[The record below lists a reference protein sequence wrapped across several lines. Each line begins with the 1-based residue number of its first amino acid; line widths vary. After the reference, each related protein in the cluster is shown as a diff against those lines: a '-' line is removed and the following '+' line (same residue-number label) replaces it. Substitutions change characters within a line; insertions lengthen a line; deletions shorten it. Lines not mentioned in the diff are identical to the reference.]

1 MLSAVNILKEVRS
14 YVIISLGVFLYCFSW
29 VAFLIPHGVAGGGV
43 TGISSIIYYATGF
56 EISYT
61 YLIINVGLLIAGTLV
76 LGNAFGLKTIFA
88 IFLASA
94 LFKILPEFQWITEF
108 SDIPDT
114 FINAILGG
122 SLTAIGISW
131 IFGQGGST
139 GGTDIIALIVSKY
152 REISLGKVF
161 LYCDLLI
168 VGSIYFLPDKGLQD
182 VIYGY
187 IQMVSFSYMLDVLI
201 TGSKQSVQILIFT
214 SKYREM
220 ADMISTDLNR
230 GVTAL
235 QSMGWH
241 SKQEGKLLVVIAR
254 KQQLAEI
261 TQAIMEVDNRAFIS
275 VCSAMSVY
283 GNGFETV
290 KVRRKPNAE
299 FKQIQDKITKE

>member
-1 MLSAVNILKEVRS
+1 MLSFTNILREFKS
-14 YVIISLGVFLYCFSW
+14 YLIISLGVFLYCFSW

-56 EISYT
+56 EISYS
-61 YLIINVGLLIAGTLV
+61 YLIINVGLLIAGTIV
-76 LGNAFGLKTIFA
+76 LGNAFGLKTIYA

-94 LFKILPEFQWITEF
+94 MFRILPEFQWITEF

-114 FINAILGG
+114 FINDILGG

-131 IFGQGGST
+131 IFAQGGST

-152 REISLGKVF
+152 REVSLGKVF

-214 SKYREM
+214 SKYNEM
-220 ADMISTDLNR
+220 ADMISNDLDR

-241 SKQEGKLLVVIAR
+241 SKQEGKLLVVVAR
-254 KQQLAEI
+254 KQQLPEI
-261 TQAIMEVDNRAFIS
+261 TSAIMEVDNKAFIS

-283 GNGFETV
+283 GNGFDMV
-290 KVRRKPNAE
+290 KGKRRRKLA
-299 FKQIQDKITKE
+299 K

>member
-1 MLSAVNILKEVRS
+1 MLSFTNILREFKS
-14 YVIISLGVFLYCFSW
+14 YLIISLGVFLYCFSW

-56 EISYT
+56 EISYS
-61 YLIINVGLLIAGTLV
+61 YLIINVGLLIAGTIV
-76 LGNAFGLKTIFA
+76 LGNAFGLKTIYA

-94 LFKILPEFQWITEF
+94 MFRILPEFQWITEF

-114 FINAILGG
+114 FINAMLGG
-122 SLTAIGISW
+122 SISAIGICW

-168 VGSIYFLPDKGLQD
+168 VGSIYFLPGKGLQD

-187 IQMVSFSYMLDVLI
+187 IQMVSFSYLLDVLI
-201 TGSKQSVQILIFT
+201 TGSKQSVQILVFT
-214 SKYREM
+214 SKYNEM
-220 ADMISTDLNR
+220 ADMISRDLNR

-261 TQAIMEVDNRAFIS
+261 TEAIMEVDNKAFIS

-283 GNGFETV
+283 GNGFEVV
-290 KVRRKPNAE
+290 KGRKLKKL
-299 FKQIQDKITKE
+299 KQ

>member
-1 MLSAVNILKEVRS
+1 MLSFSNILREFKS

-56 EISYT
+56 EISYS
-61 YLIINVGLLIAGTLV
+61 YLIINVGLLIAGTIV
-76 LGNAFGLKTIFA
+76 LGNAFGLKTIYA

-94 LFKILPEFQWITEF
+94 MFKILPEFQWITEF

-131 IFGQGGST
+131 IFAQGGST

-152 REISLGKVF
+152 REVSLGKVF

-168 VGSIYFLPDKGLQD
+168 VGSIYFLPEKGLQD

-214 SKYREM
+214 SKYNEM
-220 ADMISTDLNR
+220 ADMISNDLDR

-235 QSMGWH
+235 QSLGWH
-241 SKQEGKLLVVIAR
+241 SKQEGKLLVVVAR
-254 KQQLAEI
+254 KQQLSEI
-261 TQAIMEVDNRAFIS
+261 TAAIMEIDNKAFIS

-283 GNGFETV
+283 GNGFDIV
-290 KVRRKPNAE
+290 KGRRRKKLA
-299 FKQIQDKITKE
+299 K

>member
-1 MLSAVNILKEVRS
+1 MLSFTNILREFKS
-14 YVIISLGVFLYCFSW
+14 YLIISLGVILYCFSW

-56 EISYT
+56 EISYS
-61 YLIINVGLLIAGTLV
+61 YLIINVGLLIAGTIV
-76 LGNAFGLKTIFA
+76 LGNAFGLKTIYA

-94 LFKILPEFQWITEF
+94 MFRILPEFQWITEF

-131 IFGQGGST
+131 IFAQGGST

-152 REISLGKVF
+152 REVSLGKVF

-214 SKYREM
+214 SKYNEM
-220 ADMISTDLNR
+220 ADMISNDLDR

-241 SKQEGKLLVVIAR
+241 SKQEGKLLVVVAR
-254 KQQLAEI
+254 KQQLPEI
-261 TQAIMEVDNRAFIS
+261 TSAIMEVDNKAFIS

-283 GNGFETV
+283 GNGFDVV
-290 KVRRKPNAE
+290 KGKKRRKQA
-299 FKQIQDKITKE
+299 K

>member
-1 MLSAVNILKEVRS
+1 MV
-14 YVIISLGVFLYCFSW
+14 
-29 VAFLIPHGVAGGGV
+29 
-43 TGISSIIYYATGF
+43 
-56 EISYT
+56 
-61 YLIINVGLLIAGTLV
+61 NVGLLIAGTMI

-94 LFKILPEFQWITEF
+94 MFRVLPEFAWITGF

-122 SLTAIGISW
+122 SISAVGISW
-131 IFGQGGST
+131 IFNQGGST

-187 IQMVSFSYMLDVLI
+187 IQMVSFSYLLDVLI

-214 SKYREM
+214 SKYQEM
-220 ADMISTDLNR
+220 ADMVSTQLNR

-290 KVRRKPNAE
+290 KVRRKPHAE
-299 FKQIQDKITKE
+299 FKQIQEK

>member
-1 MLSAVNILKEVRS
+1 MLSFTNILREFKS
-14 YVIISLGVFLYCFSW
+14 YLIISLGVFLYCFSW

-56 EISYT
+56 EISYS
-61 YLIINVGLLIAGTLV
+61 YLIINVGLLIAGTIV
-76 LGNAFGLKTIFA
+76 LGNAFGLKTIYA

-94 LFKILPEFQWITEF
+94 MFRILPEFQWITEF

-131 IFGQGGST
+131 IFAQGGST

-152 REISLGKVF
+152 REVSLGKVF

-214 SKYREM
+214 SKYNEM
-220 ADMISTDLNR
+220 ADMISNDLDR

-241 SKQEGKLLVVIAR
+241 SKQEGKLLVVVAH
-254 KQQLAEI
+254 KQQLPEI
-261 TQAIMEVDNRAFIS
+261 TSAIMEVDNKAFIS

-283 GNGFETV
+283 GNGFDMV
-290 KVRRKPNAE
+290 KGKRRRKLA
-299 FKQIQDKITKE
+299 K

>member
-1 MLSAVNILKEVRS
+1 MLSFTNILREFKS
-14 YVIISLGVFLYCFSW
+14 YLIISLGVFLFCFSW

-56 EISYT
+56 EISYS
-61 YLIINVGLLIAGTLV
+61 YLIINVGLLIAGTIV
-76 LGNAFGLKTIFA
+76 LGNAFGLKTIYA

-94 LFKILPEFQWITEF
+94 MFRILPEFQWITEF

-131 IFGQGGST
+131 IFAQGGST

-152 REISLGKVF
+152 REVSLGKVF

-214 SKYREM
+214 SKYNEM
-220 ADMISTDLNR
+220 ADMISNDLDR

-241 SKQEGKLLVVIAR
+241 SKQEGKLLVVVAR
-254 KQQLAEI
+254 KQQLPEI
-261 TQAIMEVDNRAFIS
+261 TSAIMEVDNKAFIS

-283 GNGFETV
+283 GNGFDMV
-290 KVRRKPNAE
+290 KGKRRRKLA
-299 FKQIQDKITKE
+299 K

>member
-1 MLSAVNILKEVRS
+1 MLSFSNILREFKS
-14 YVIISLGVFLYCFSW
+14 YVIISLGVLLYCFSW

-56 EISYT
+56 EISYS
-61 YLIINVGLLIAGTLV
+61 YLIINVGLLIAGTIV
-76 LGNAFGLKTIFA
+76 LGNAFGLKTIYA

-94 LFKILPEFQWITEF
+94 MFKILPEFQWITEF

-131 IFGQGGST
+131 IFAQGGST

-152 REISLGKVF
+152 REVSLGKVF

-168 VGSIYFLPDKGLQD
+168 VGSIYFLPEKGLQD

-214 SKYREM
+214 SKYNEM
-220 ADMISTDLNR
+220 ADMISNDLDR

-235 QSMGWH
+235 ESMGWH
-241 SKQEGKLLVVIAR
+241 SKQEGKLLVVVAR

-261 TQAIMEVDNRAFIS
+261 SQAIMEVDNKAFIS

-283 GNGFETV
+283 GNGFEMV
-290 KVRRKPNAE
+290 KGRKR
-299 FKQIQDKITKE
+299 KKLTK

>member
-1 MLSAVNILKEVRS
+1 MLSFTNILREFKS
-14 YVIISLGVFLYCFSW
+14 YLIISLGVLLYCFSW

-56 EISYT
+56 EISYS
-61 YLIINVGLLIAGTLV
+61 YLIINVGLLIAGTIV
-76 LGNAFGLKTIFA
+76 LGNAFGLKTIYA

-94 LFKILPEFQWITEF
+94 MFRILPEFQWITEF

-131 IFGQGGST
+131 IFAQGGST

-152 REISLGKVF
+152 REVSLGKVF

-214 SKYREM
+214 SKYNEM
-220 ADMISTDLNR
+220 ADMISNDLDR

-241 SKQEGKLLVVIAR
+241 SKQEGKLLVVVAR
-254 KQQLAEI
+254 KQQLPEI
-261 TQAIMEVDNRAFIS
+261 TSAIMEVDNKAFIS

-283 GNGFETV
+283 GNGFDMV
-290 KVRRKPNAE
+290 KGKRRRKLA
-299 FKQIQDKITKE
+299 K

>member
-1 MLSAVNILKEVRS
+1 MLGKLDILKEIKS
-14 YVIISLGVFLYCFSW
+14 YVIISLGTFLYCFSW

-43 TGISSIIYYATGF
+43 TGIASIIYYATGF

-61 YLIINVGLLIAGTLV
+61 YLMVNVGLLIAGTMI
-76 LGNAFGLKTIFA
+76 LGNAFGLKTIYA

-94 LFKILPEFQWITEF
+94 MFRVLPEFAWITGF
-108 SDIPDT
+108 SDM
-114 FINAILGG
+114 
-122 SLTAIGISW
+122 GISW
-131 IFGQGGST
+131 IFNQGGST

-187 IQMVSFSYMLDVLI
+187 IQMVSFSYLLDVLI

-214 SKYREM
+214 SKYQEM
-220 ADMISTDLNR
+220 ADMVSTQLNR

-254 KQQLAEI
+254 KQQLTEI
-261 TQAIMEVDNRAFIS
+261 TQAIMEVDNKAFIS
-275 VCSAMSVY
+275 VCSAMSVF

-290 KVRRKPNAE
+290 KVRKKPRQHAE
-299 FKQIQDKITKE
+299 IK